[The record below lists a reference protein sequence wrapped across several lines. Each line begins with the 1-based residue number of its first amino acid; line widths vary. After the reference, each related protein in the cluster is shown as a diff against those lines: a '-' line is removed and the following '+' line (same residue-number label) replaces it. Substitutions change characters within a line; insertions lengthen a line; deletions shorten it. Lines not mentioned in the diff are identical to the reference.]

1 MKPQKPTPEQTL
13 VTIKKKSRAL
23 VIAECF
29 SALAAII
36 GTITSGVTGQ
46 VAFAATPLT
55 LSVILNIFSRRQLD
69 QLFRQTNVLDMIEIQ
84 QEVTASIQGIRAGRL
99 GVMATDA
106 EGMDS
111 MDLQSSLSSLA
122 ERVLQVESYLEL
134 QGSGYFSSGGSLADE
149 VANLRNHQLELSNS
163 LETMNLALQ
172 GQGHDVSIHSS
183 IPDELER
190 LTQAVQSLEDRSA
203 LLETSVAP
211 SSPDIQVWVQPLQE
225 QLAFLEARLDER
237 STAEPGAVS
246 QNSETLHAD
255 FANLI
260 QPLQSQVSALEEQ
273 LKSQPAK
280 ESNHYVQDTAH
291 SDHLN
296 QQIENLSHKLE
307 NALTQIF
314 GEISGF
320 QGVLQSSHEEIN
332 AMRLRLAEV
341 QHQTSEA
348 MASIDV
354 NALYGHV
361 ESGNQALRDQISTL
375 HARVESTPTVDVHQ
389 ELQQSLAPLYERIA
403 HLDEQL
409 QQQLQHSNNGEQ
421 NQSLLNALSGVQS
434 QIQGLETRLNDLGH
448 QGPAQ
453 AEQLSALQSHYQEV
467 QASLNTLG
475 DLQRQVNNLSG
486 LPGQMQAVSALSAR
500 LDALSNQVTT
510 DLNRI
515 PMLIDEKI
523 RPHLDQLQV
532 APAPPPPSTNS
543 QLDDLLKELNF

>member
-1 MKPQKPTPEQTL
+1 MKPQKPTPEQTF
-13 VTIKKKSRAL
+13 VTLKKKSRAL

-36 GTITSGVTGQ
+36 GTIASGVTGQ

-55 LSVILNIFSRRQLD
+55 LSAILNIFSRRQLD

-84 QEVTASIQGIRAGRL
+84 REVTASIQGIRAGRL
-99 GVMATDA
+99 GVMAADA

-163 LETMNLALQ
+163 LETMNLAMQ
-172 GQGHDVSIHSS
+172 GQGQDVSVHSS

-190 LTQAVQSLEDRSA
+190 LTQAIQALEDRSA
-203 LLETSVAP
+203 LLETGVAP
-211 SSPDIQVWVQPLQE
+211 SSPDMQAWVQPLQE

-237 STAEPGAVS
+237 ATAEPGAVP
-246 QNSETLHAD
+246 QNPEALHAD

-273 LKSQPAK
+273 LKAQPMPAQ

-291 SDHLN
+291 HDHLN

-307 NALTQIF
+307 NSLTQIF

-320 QGVLQSSHEEIN
+320 QGVLQASHEEIN

-348 MASIDV
+348 MASMDA
-354 NALYGHV
+354 NALYNHV

-403 HLDEQL
+403 HLDEQI
-409 QQQLQHSNNGEQ
+409 QRSNNGEQ

-434 QIQGLETRLNDLGH
+434 QIQGLETRLNELGH

-453 AEQLSALQSHYQEV
+453 TEQLNALQNHYQEV

-475 DLQRQVNNLSG
+475 DLQQQVNELSG
-486 LPGQMQAVSALSAR
+486 LPGQMQSVSELSAR
-500 LDALSNQVTT
+500 LDALSYQVTT

-532 APAPPPPSTNS
+532 TPAPPPPSTSS